1 MSVVINGSAGVITN
15 SGAVYDSIQRG
26 TAVSASGTSVD
37 FTSIPSWVKRIT
49 VMFSGVSTSGSSS
62 WQIRLGTSGGVEATG
77 YSSASMYCS
86 TSGLNAVNSTT
97 GFQFHNIAASY
108 NANGSMTITN
118 LTGNTWTETGSV
130 SNTTGGDFMFFSSG
144 AKTLAGVLDR
154 IRITTVNGTDTFD
167 AGTINIIYE

>member
-1 MSVVINGSAGVITN
+1 
-15 SGAVYDSIQRG
+15 
-26 TAVSASGTSVD
+26 
-37 FTSIPSWVKRIT
+37 
-49 VMFSGVSTSGSSS
+49 
-62 WQIRLGTSGGVEATG
+62 
-77 YSSASMYCS
+77 MYCS